1 MMRRNVPWD
10 SFRHPIVARRDY
22 LPLLKTGF
30 LSAVAIFARPYPRM
44 IAPFRRRAYPEVC
57 NRSDFTEMMEARKFP
72 RLIAAVLAAFG
83 CVALPNTAWPQD
95 SQSPSVADAARRA
108 RQDKNSSKPTSR
120 PSKVITDD
128 DLSSTAK
135 SAEGVNVGAPP
146 KLETQPP
153 SKSAVAATEAA
164 DQVADSGKADVKKG
178 DDPEIAK
185 AKEDLAKAS
194 KELDLLQRELAL
206 DQDTFYSNT
215 DYVHDKAGQTRL
227 AGEQQQINVKQQEV
241 SALKA
246 HLQELEAKKKP
257 ATAASRP

>member
-1 MMRRNVPWD
+1 MMETGKFLR
-10 SFRHPIVARRDY
+10 FTATA
-22 LPLLKTGF
+22 LAACGLLI
-30 LSAVAIFARPYPRM
+30 LARP
-44 IAPFRRRAYPEVC
+44 
-57 NRSDFTEMMEARKFP
+57 
-72 RLIAAVLAAFG
+72 G
-83 CVALPNTAWPQD
+83 GGQD
-95 SQSPSVADAARRA
+95 SQAQSVADAARRA
-108 RQDKNSSKPTSR
+108 RQDKKTSKPTSR
-120 PSKVITDD
+120 ASKVITDD

-153 SKSAVAATEAA
+153 SESVVAATEAA
-164 DQVADSGKADVKKG
+164 DQVTDSGKADVKKS
-178 DDPEIAK
+178 DDPEVTK

-215 DYVHDKAGQTRL
+215 DYVHDKAGQAKL
-227 AGEQQQINVKQQEV
+227 ANERQQINVKQQEV

-257 ATAASRP
+257 SASSSQR

>member
-1 MMRRNVPWD
+1 MM
-10 SFRHPIVARRDY
+10 
-22 LPLLKTGF
+22 G
-30 LSAVAIFARPYPRM
+30 
-44 IAPFRRRAYPEVC
+44 C
-57 NRSDFTEMMEARKFP
+57 RKFS
-72 RLIAAVLAAFG
+72 RFLAALLACG
-83 CVALPNTAWPQD
+83 LWVLTSSAQRQDPQ
-95 SQSPSVADAARRA
+95 SQSVADAARRA

-153 SKSAVAATEAA
+153 SQSAVATTEAA
-164 DQVADSGKADVKKG
+164 DQVADSDTAHVKKG

-185 AKEDLAKAS
+185 AKEDVAKAS

-215 DYVHDKAGQTRL
+215 DYVHDRAGQTKL
-227 AGEQQQINVKQQEV
+227 ADEQQQINLKQQEV
-241 SALKA
+241 NALKTRV
-246 HLQELEAKKKP
+246 QELEAKKKP
-257 ATAASRP
+257 TAASPRT

>member
-1 MMRRNVPWD
+1 ME
-10 SFRHPIVARRDY
+10 SS
-22 LPLLKTGF
+22 KF
-30 LSAVAIFARPYPRM
+30 LRSTIFM
-44 IAPFRRRAYPEVC
+44 
-57 NRSDFTEMMEARKFP
+57 
-72 RLIAAVLAAFG
+72 LAAYG
-83 CVALPNTAWPQD
+83 LLILAGPAQPQD
-95 SQSPSVADAARRA
+95 SQAQSVADAARRA
-108 RQDKNSSKPTSR
+108 REDKKSSKPTSR
-120 PSKVITDD
+120 ASKVITDD

-153 SKSAVAATEAA
+153 SESAVAATEAA

-178 DDPEIAK
+178 DDPEVTK

-215 DYVHDKAGQTRL
+215 DYVHDKVGQTKL
-227 AGEQQQINVKQQEV
+227 ANEQQQINIKQQEV

-257 ATAASRP
+257 PASTS

>member
-1 MMRRNVPWD
+1 MG
-10 SFRHPIVARRDY
+10 S
-22 LPLLKTGF
+22 
-30 LSAVAIFARPYPRM
+30 
-44 IAPFRRRAYPEVC
+44 
-57 NRSDFTEMMEARKFP
+57 RKFP
-72 RLIAAVLAAFG
+72 RFMAPVSAACGCLALAAA
-83 CVALPNTAWPQD
+83 ALPQD
-95 SQSPSVADAARRA
+95 SQSQSVADAARRA

-120 PSKVITDD
+120 RSKVITDD

-135 SAEGVNVGAPP
+135 SAEGINVGAPP

-153 SKSAVAATEAA
+153 SESAVAATEAA
-164 DQVADSGKADVKKG
+164 DQVADSGKADVKKS

-206 DQDTFYSNT
+206 DQDTFYANT
-215 DYVHDKAGQTRL
+215 DYVHDRAGQTKL
-227 AGEQQQINVKQQEV
+227 ANEQQQINVKQQEV

-257 ATAASRP
+257 AASASRP

>member
-1 MMRRNVPWD
+1 MM
-10 SFRHPIVARRDY
+10 
-22 LPLLKTGF
+22 K
-30 LSAVAIFARPYPRM
+30 
-44 IAPFRRRAYPEVC
+44 C
-57 NRSDFTEMMEARKFP
+57 RKFS
-72 RLIAAVLAAFG
+72 RFLAALLACG
-83 CVALPNTAWPQD
+83 LWVLTSSAQPQD
-95 SQSPSVADAARRA
+95 PQSQSVADAARRA
-108 RQDKNSSKPTSR
+108 RQDKSSSKPGSR

-153 SKSAVAATEAA
+153 SQSAVAATEAA

-215 DYVHDKAGQTRL
+215 DYVHDRAGQTKL
-227 AGEQQQINVKQQEV
+227 ADEQQQINVKQQEV
-241 SALKA
+241 NALKTRV
-246 HLQELEAKKKP
+246 QELEAKKKP
-257 ATAASRP
+257 AAPSPRP

>member
-1 MMRRNVPWD
+1 ME
-10 SFRHPIVARRDY
+10 SS
-22 LPLLKTGF
+22 KF
-30 LSAVAIFARPYPRM
+30 LRYTIFM
-44 IAPFRRRAYPEVC
+44 
-57 NRSDFTEMMEARKFP
+57 
-72 RLIAAVLAAFG
+72 LAAYG
-83 CVALPNTAWPQD
+83 LLILAGPARPQD
-95 SQSPSVADAARRA
+95 SQAQSVADAARRA
-108 RQDKNSSKPTSR
+108 REDKKSSKPTSR
-120 PSKVITDD
+120 ASKVITDD

-153 SKSAVAATEAA
+153 SESAVAATEAA

-178 DDPEIAK
+178 DDPEVTK

-215 DYVHDKAGQTRL
+215 DYVHDKVGQTKL
-227 AGEQQQINVKQQEV
+227 ANEQQQINIKQQEV

-257 ATAASRP
+257 PASTS

>member
-1 MMRRNVPWD
+1 ME
-10 SFRHPIVARRDY
+10 SS
-22 LPLLKTGF
+22 KF
-30 LSAVAIFARPYPRM
+30 LRSTIFM
-44 IAPFRRRAYPEVC
+44 
-57 NRSDFTEMMEARKFP
+57 
-72 RLIAAVLAAFG
+72 LAAYG
-83 CVALPNTAWPQD
+83 LLILAGPARPQD
-95 SQSPSVADAARRA
+95 SQAQSVADAARRA
-108 RQDKNSSKPTSR
+108 REDKKSSKPTSR
-120 PSKVITDD
+120 ASKVITDD

-153 SKSAVAATEAA
+153 SESAVAATEAA

-178 DDPEIAK
+178 DDPEVTK

-215 DYVHDKAGQTRL
+215 DYVHDKVGQTKL
-227 AGEQQQINVKQQEV
+227 ANEQQQINIKQQEV

-257 ATAASRP
+257 PASTS